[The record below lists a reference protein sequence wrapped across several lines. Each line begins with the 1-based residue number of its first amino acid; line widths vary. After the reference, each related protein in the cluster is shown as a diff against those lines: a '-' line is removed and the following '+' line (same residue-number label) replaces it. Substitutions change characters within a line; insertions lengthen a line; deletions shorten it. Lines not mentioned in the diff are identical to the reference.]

1 MVYVQ
6 RDGNGRVD
14 GIFVEPQYDGMEK
27 IDSQHEEV
35 LNYLKTCENI
45 EIYNQLLTDSDTSI
59 ARIIED
65 VIDLLIEKKV
75 ISFTEL
81 PVQAQQKLKHR
92 KSMRIEREKV
102 QLLVDDIV

>member
-14 GIFVEPQYDGMEK
+14 GIFGEPQYDGMENS
-27 IDSQHEEV
+27 DSQHEEV

-65 VIDLLIEKKV
+65 VNDLLIEKKV

-81 PVQAQQKLKHR
+81 QVQAQQKLKHR